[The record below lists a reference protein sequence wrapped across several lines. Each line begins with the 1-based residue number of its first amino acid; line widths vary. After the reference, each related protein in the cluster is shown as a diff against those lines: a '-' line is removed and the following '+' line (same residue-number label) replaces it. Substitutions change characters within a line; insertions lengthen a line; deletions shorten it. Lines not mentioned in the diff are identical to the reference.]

1 MPERHDYNRGIA
13 HAASPM
19 NEPEPIFKVLFLSNG
34 EIYEIYAR
42 HVYSSDLYGFVV
54 VEEIVFGERTQVI
67 VDPSEERLKSEFKSV
82 SRTYVPAHAVLR
94 IDEVEKAGPGEIRKA
109 ADGNVTYLS
118 PRAGDTDV
126 RKA

>member
-1 MPERHDYNRGIA
+1 MTIMGD
-13 HAASPM
+13 AARPAAPM

-54 VEEIVFGERTQVI
+54 IEEIVFGERTQVI
-67 VDPSEERLKSEFKSV
+67 VDPSEERLKSEFESV

-118 PRAGDTDV
+118 PRPGDTDV